1 MRVKTLLSV
10 GIYFLVSSLSALGGL
25 DLKFT
30 GKISMLPDPAA
41 PGDPVNFSVSFN
53 NEGAAVDNL
62 LCVGGVDDVRF
73 FERTFAHIDAG
84 KNRAL
89 AFNWAAIGGAHT
101 VWFELDPDR
110 SQKDGNYNNNRI
122 EMTIKIGGEPESV
135 EKLPDLVVP
144 DAWVSPGNAEQGS
157 NITFN
162 CDIQNKGGAL
172 KGKWF
177 AAFMIDN
184 KEVASKEFTDFKA
197 DGYQKYDAELIA
209 QDLGSHTMICEADSK
224 DTVSETNESN
234 NLFSYHFTVVPS
246 QKSLSDFKI
255 ESASVANKT
264 VTIGDKMQFMCT
276 IKNIGESYSKELEV
290 LYSVDGGEKKSF
302 KQIGL
307 PAGGWWNSEYI
318 WTTNKPG
325 FHTFTCSVDPLNKV
339 IEASEQNNKMDAT
352 FEVLESA
359 PLPDIK
365 NDIIMVDPTEG
376 SEGTNFQF
384 HCRGINKG
392 GAFKENWRITSYID
406 YQASTTTECKGAM
419 AGESCSVLSNLK
431 NLGSGVHEFK
441 CVYDSL
447 NQIQESN
454 ESNNEAIVKFTV
466 TKSKQLPDLLA
477 QSVSTDKKKYS
488 EGEEVQVVCFY
499 KNIGGSFE
507 GNWRLMVFVGGDSEY
522 SNSVINTS
530 GYVPWIWKAKGPG
543 KYNVGCSLDTQG
555 QVTESNESNNVIKD
569 IIEVVPLKGVI
580 LFEHDNYNGAQE
592 IFMADDPDLR
602 NNVIGND
609 KASSIKVP
617 AGCVATLY
625 EHINYQG
632 KSETFRGNDNW
643 LGDNTIGNDNV
654 SSIQVRCNK

>member
-1 MRVKTLLSV
+1 MKLKLLFPAGV
-10 GIYFLVSSLSALGGL
+10 FLLFNCLFALGGL

-30 GKISMLPDPAA
+30 GKISMSPKPAGV
-41 PGDPVNFSVSFN
+41 GDAVTFTVSLISDGAIVNNLKLIAGV
-53 NEGAAVDNL
+53 NETQIVEKIF
-62 LCVGGVDDVRF
+62 VGIANGGTRKQNMNWV
-73 FERTFAHIDAG
+73 ASAG
-84 KNRAL
+84 S
-89 AFNWAAIGGAHT
+89 HT

-122 EMTIKIGGEPESV
+122 EMTINIGGEFEPS

-144 DAWVSPGNAEQGS
+144 DAWASPATVEQGS
-157 NITFN
+157 NFTFN

-177 AAFMIDN
+177 AAFLIDN
-184 KEVASKEFTDFKA
+184 KEVASKEFTDLPA
-197 DGYQKYDAELIA
+197 NGYMKYEYPFSGLQIGEHKLTCQVDPAQQIKEL
-209 QDLGSHTMICEADSK
+209 
-224 DTVSETNESN
+224 NEVN
-234 NLFSYHFTVVPS
+234 NSYDYSFQVIEKS
-246 QKSLSDFKI
+246 QK
-255 ESASVANKT
+255 
-264 VTIGDKMQFMCT
+264 
-276 IKNIGESYSKELEV
+276 
-290 LYSVDGGEKKSF
+290 
-302 KQIGL
+302 
-307 PAGGWWNSEYI
+307 
-318 WTTNKPG
+318 
-325 FHTFTCSVDPLNKV
+325 
-339 IEASEQNNKMDAT
+339 
-352 FEVLESA
+352 
-359 PLPDIK
+359 LPDISVNNISYEPLNPIELETIK
-365 NDIIMVDPTEG
+365 LGCEYGFTP
-376 SEGTNFQF
+376 
-384 HCRGINKG
+384 GI
-392 GAFKENWRITSYID
+392 
-406 YQASTTTECKGAM
+406 
-419 AGESCSVLSNLK
+419 SVK
-431 NLGSGVHEFK
+431 EFK
-441 CVYDSL
+441 ITLTVDRLDTPGRWVWDKTDKKSGTYTEKVQLYQGTYSYSCKVDIL
-447 NQIQESN
+447 QEISESD
-454 ESNNEAIVKFTV
+454 ESNNERALGFRVNKKIEEPKQDMYFSDIRTRVENDKTLSLCCEIGSKNFTQPFTYDYILDGQKISTQESTNGFGGCRYYALDKLTPGTHTLECV
-466 TKSKQLPDLLA
+466 IDPQNKIPETDENNNHGSKTFVVEKKQALPDLLA

-499 KNIGGSFE
+499 KNIGGPFE

-555 QVTESNESNNVIKD
+555 QVTESNENNNVVKD
-569 IIEVVPLKGVI
+569 TIEVVPLKGVI

-654 SSIQVRCNK
+654 SSIQVRCNN